1 MTDDPLI
8 HDLHR
13 RLVKLENA
21 NGLKDDSNVGQR
33 LQSIE
38 SKTLRLQNSISSR
51 DQSMESFKQDLL
63 TILKTATSAT
73 GEDVNNLKEMLLEI
87 VNRVEEVSNS
97 SKNMQQKLTNIEKKL
112 EATSAALTSYEERL
126 KVMSEQV
133 CQLDQEI
140 IKLSGDSMQKEKIE
154 EIINNL
160 EKSRLNVSETID
172 SKEYIQKVA
181 TEVMWSKIEKLNN
194 LQTQQIK
201 DIENRNMMARKK
213 VDESIEFLRSLMVSQ
228 MERYN
233 PTELEYTLNRLDGK
247 TLELEKKCEAMFRI
261 AMKRKELE
269 DTTERKKVSENSDDN
284 EIVLEASA
292 QSTCTLTD
300 LCDPIESIQEGDSV
314 SDSDFDVLGN
324 ANKQL
329 VNDQSD
335 TLEAEDESELKRADQ
350 DTAVGSHDIATS
362 LPEESK
368 LELEIPIIDVTLD
381 EKTEKTMAMKSI
393 VNTDSAG
400 VVGNV
405 VAVSP
410 TKAQDKSHGNSN
422 RIHSAGYAERQSLTY
437 LYPSPSAIPLNLYL
451 PRTVPSPPTAQLML
465 PAPASN
471 APFTATFRQFL
482 PSGPCLPPG
491 LPYVTPQLSLPQ
503 ESATQ
508 ASRCVQPVLSG
519 SLLDPSSDV
528 KEELPGLAILI
539 PKYYKDPSG
548 KLVSTLPREFVLSDL
563 NTHILLINLSC
574 VYEKALTSKKE
585 LSCTSCV
592 TRTKVDHSGE
602 QVLEITLNG
611 TAEKVKELYLKL
623 HLTLAEVFTQKNQNR
638 TNL

>member
-1 MTDDPLI
+1 M
-8 HDLHR
+8 
-13 RLVKLENA
+13 ENA
-21 NGLKDDSNVGQR
+21 NSLKDDSNIGQR

-97 SKNMQQKLTNIEKKL
+97 SKNMQQKLTDIEKKL

-126 KVMSEQV
+126 KVMNEQV
-133 CQLDQEI
+133 CQLDQELI
-140 IKLSGDSMQKEKIE
+140 QLCGDSMQKEKIE
-154 EIINNL
+154 EIIHNL

-172 SKEYIQKVA
+172 SKEYVQKVA

-228 MERYN
+228 MEKYN

-261 AMKRKELE
+261 AMKRKEPE
-269 DTTERKKVSENSDDN
+269 DTNERKESSEKSDDN
-284 EIVLEASA
+284 EIVLEAGA

-300 LCDPIESIQEGDSV
+300 QCDPIESIQVGDSV
-314 SDSDFDVLGN
+314 SDSDIDVLGN
-324 ANKQL
+324 AKNQL
-329 VNDQSD
+329 VNDLCD
-335 TLEAEDESELKRADQ
+335 TFEAEDESELKRADR

-368 LELEIPIIDVTLD
+368 LELEIQTIDENCSNNKHNITLD
-381 EKTEKTMAMKSI
+381 EKTEKTMTIKST
-393 VNTDSAG
+393 VKTDSAG
-400 VVGNV
+400 VVGNI
-405 VAVSP
+405 AVSA
-410 TKAQDKSHGNSN
+410 TKVEDKSHGNSD
-422 RIHSAGYAERQSLTY
+422 RIRSGGYAEGQSLTY

-451 PRTVPSPPTAQLML
+451 PRTVPSPPTTQLML

-508 ASRCVQPVLSG
+508 VSRCVQPVLSG

-574 VYEKALTSKKE
+574 AYEKALTSKKE
-585 LSCTSCV
+585 LSRTSCV
-592 TRTKVDHSGE
+592 TRSKVDHSGE
-602 QVLEITLNG
+602 QVLEITFNG
-611 TAEKVKELYLKL
+611 TAEIVKELYLKL
-623 HLTLAEVFTQKNQNR
+623 HLTLAEVFTQKNQKR